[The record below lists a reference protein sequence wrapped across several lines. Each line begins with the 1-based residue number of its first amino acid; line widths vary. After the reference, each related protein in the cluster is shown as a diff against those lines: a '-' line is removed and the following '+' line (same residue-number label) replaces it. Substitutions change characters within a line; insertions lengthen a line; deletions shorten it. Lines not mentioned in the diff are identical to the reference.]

1 MAKKSKYGVN
11 VGEKSKIVI
20 DWRDK
25 PENYSHDSKKH
36 IISVI
41 SDRYK
46 IPKESVK
53 VEFTPLR
60 YNEKGEIM
68 DVSVDVIN
76 NIQDPKFQIK
86 LFNDYIIENKIDNV
100 NFDYIKK
107 IDAEINSKIDYDV
120 YDKYRKY
127 EIEWIEWDNFLS
139 YGNDNRFDFK
149 NLSGLTL
156 VTGEP
161 KNQSGKTSFSI
172 DLISF
177 LLFGKAQ
184 KPYTLGECFNKYT
197 NEKVFRVSGGL
208 KIDGCDYVIE
218 RIVTRNRKKNG
229 EWGDPSQEVKYYE
242 VINNSKEEL
251 VDNIKNARGEYS
263 GKTNKII
270 KESIGSEKDFNMII
284 SATGNDLDSLI
295 DVGSTERGRLLSK
308 WIGLYPL
315 EEKDKLAKEAFKIFE
330 KPLKCKL
337 YNETDLTNENAK
349 LNESISENNIRL
361 KTLEQRLSELEL
373 QITNENSEKE
383 TLLLSKRK
391 IDPNI
396 LKLDITSVNNAI
408 KRIKEDGENKNI
420 ELARVSNEYSKVKD
434 FNFNNDDYKALL
446 SIDKQYS
453 LSINDI
459 KNDIKNLRE
468 TNKNLLESESCP
480 TCQRKYEN
488 ADNSKIIAENNG
500 KIDEL
505 TVKGVDLKSK
515 LDGNKVLI
523 EKMESDKI
531 SYDAKLKLANSME
544 VIPIQI
550 ENLRSEYREK
560 NQLIKEYNEN
570 KDSIDVNNKIDLS
583 LNNINAKLNSYSI
596 EKNSKIKDIEGCK
609 RNIDDCVKNISKNDI
624 IINEIREELKNIR
637 TWNVYLDMVGKNG
650 ISKMVLKKTLP
661 IINSELY
668 RILDGVCDFDIEVVL
683 TDKNDVVL
691 KIIKD
696 DVPSM
701 LAGASGFEKT
711 ASALALRCVLGNIS
725 TMPRPNFITLDE
737 ILGKVSKDNYDNMR
751 LMYEKIENNYQ
762 FIIHI
767 SHIEDI
773 KDWHKNFISISKN
786 NNISKIAKL

>member
-242 VINNSKEEL
+242 VINNSK
-251 VDNIKNARGEYS
+251 
-263 GKTNKII
+263 
-270 KESIGSEKDFNMII
+270 
-284 SATGNDLDSLI
+284 
-295 DVGSTERGRLLSK
+295 
-308 WIGLYPL
+308 
-315 EEKDKLAKEAFKIFE
+315 
-330 KPLKCKL
+330 
-337 YNETDLTNENAK
+337 
-349 LNESISENNIRL
+349 
-361 KTLEQRLSELEL
+361 
-373 QITNENSEKE
+373 
-383 TLLLSKRK
+383 
-391 IDPNI
+391 
-396 LKLDITSVNNAI
+396 
-408 KRIKEDGENKNI
+408 
-420 ELARVSNEYSKVKD
+420 
-434 FNFNNDDYKALL
+434 
-446 SIDKQYS
+446 
-453 LSINDI
+453 
-459 KNDIKNLRE
+459 
-468 TNKNLLESESCP
+468 
-480 TCQRKYEN
+480 
-488 ADNSKIIAENNG
+488 
-500 KIDEL
+500 
-505 TVKGVDLKSK
+505 
-515 LDGNKVLI
+515 
-523 EKMESDKI
+523 
-531 SYDAKLKLANSME
+531 
-544 VIPIQI
+544 
-550 ENLRSEYREK
+550 
-560 NQLIKEYNEN
+560 
-570 KDSIDVNNKIDLS
+570 
-583 LNNINAKLNSYSI
+583 
-596 EKNSKIKDIEGCK
+596 
-609 RNIDDCVKNISKNDI
+609 
-624 IINEIREELKNIR
+624 
-637 TWNVYLDMVGKNG
+637 
-650 ISKMVLKKTLP
+650 
-661 IINSELY
+661 
-668 RILDGVCDFDIEVVL
+668 
-683 TDKNDVVL
+683 
-691 KIIKD
+691 
-696 DVPSM
+696 
-701 LAGASGFEKT
+701 
-711 ASALALRCVLGNIS
+711 
-725 TMPRPNFITLDE
+725 
-737 ILGKVSKDNYDNMR
+737 
-751 LMYEKIENNYQ
+751 
-762 FIIHI
+762 
-767 SHIEDI
+767 
-773 KDWHKNFISISKN
+773 
-786 NNISKIAKL
+786 